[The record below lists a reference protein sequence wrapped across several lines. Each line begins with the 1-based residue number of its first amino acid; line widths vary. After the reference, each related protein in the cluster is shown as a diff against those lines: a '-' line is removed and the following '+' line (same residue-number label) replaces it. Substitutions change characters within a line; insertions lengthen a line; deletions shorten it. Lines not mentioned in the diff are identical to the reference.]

1 MPATTNPVVNGAAD
15 GASSVPG
22 DGITLSN
29 YREALGNTTTTG
41 NITLT
46 LANPVERIVLDAVRQ
61 ITAPADPGAVG
72 ASKTLILLCQSFTP
86 TWAGI
91 TWLTSDGLAP
101 TLNTATGKRN
111 VIVLIW
117 DDNAGGTGAWLG
129 MLSGREV

>member
-1 MPATTNPVVNGAAD
+1 MGTLVSQVAGGGGA
-15 GASSVPG
+15 VPG
-22 DGITLSN
+22 AGITLSDF
-29 YREALGNTTTTG
+29 RESLGNTTTSG

-46 LANPVERIVLDAVRQ
+46 LTDPIERITLDAVRQ

-72 ASKTLILLCQSFTP
+72 ASKTIILRCQSFTP

-101 TLNTATGKRN
+101 VLNTASGKRN

-117 DDNAGGTGAWLG
+117 DDNAGGTGTWLG
-129 MLSGREV
+129 MLGGKET